1 MWLSPPMKS
10 LQPVHLFLVPPQSNL
25 KVRHRITGFEHSENA
40 GVVNRVGV
48 ECVHDLQRHFKTLS
62 PFIAAEFHPHFVGWN
77 NRSMPSESVGTE
89 KSIVLLIIL
98 CTSTPDAQYMYMYI

>member
-1 MWLSPPMKS
+1 M
-10 LQPVHLFLVPPQSNL
+10 
-25 KVRHRITGFEHSENA
+25 
-40 GVVNRVGV
+40 

-98 CTSTPDAQYMYMYI
+98 CTSTPDAYVTCTCHSVPEDGILVQPGLAHRLMALVVSPPPHALDQTRKVQTLTQGH